1 MKFYNRYTSF
11 SFLFF
16 LIFNEKRRTK
26 EKFFLRS
33 LDYDRRISRRKMRF
47 FHGISVIP
55 FIGRLKFIRKQ
66 SYYNSENEIRSGNL
80 WRREEGDMV
89 ENEMALGLS
98 RKWARNRNGLQEFA
112 FAPSI
117 RPLYPNKLS
126 NFLFPLFVSIILR
139 RNSERRK
146 KNFFFF
152 FKIQKAI
159 RRWYL

>member
-1 MKFYNRYTSF
+1 MESFAKRNIHTCDFIRVINVEITPNYVKLIKHTMRCKSITTWIDILIRHEKQKISIIRLEMKFYNRYTSF

-89 ENEMALGLS
+89 VNEMALGLS
-98 RKWARNRNGLQEFA
+98 RK
-112 FAPSI
+112 
-117 RPLYPNKLS
+117 
-126 NFLFPLFVSIILR
+126 
-139 RNSERRK
+139 
-146 KNFFFF
+146 
-152 FKIQKAI
+152 
-159 RRWYL
+159 